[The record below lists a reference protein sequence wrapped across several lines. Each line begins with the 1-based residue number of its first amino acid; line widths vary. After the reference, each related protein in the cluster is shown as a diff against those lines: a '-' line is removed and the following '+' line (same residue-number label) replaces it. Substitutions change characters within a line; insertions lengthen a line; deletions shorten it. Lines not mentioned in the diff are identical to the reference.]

1 MTLSRGKCEYEV
13 KELDATK
20 LTNEDGESKAKTGGA
35 IHAVAA
41 LIPPRDA
48 EHVKKRIET
57 NTAAIFRNVLG
68 TDVAWCRQGSRIVIK
83 RAEQGMSRKMIIMLV
98 GVLLCT
104 GAVGGWWSWHLWRKP
119 PVVQRQLEPQL
130 SREEAQKRYEKAKA
144 LLEDPRVKDISK
156 VPEVLRQCGEAGHR
170 EACLLL
176 LELYCGKRKGM
187 KADAKKA
194 QAWVE
199 QLKNNPR
206 LPGDTKGKAL
216 YTFALFEEECAGRE
230 SRKMLRDKRIRNAY
244 SNMKEAAK
252 GYKFP
257 KAQAEYARYLMFGA
271 GTEKDPQKAL
281 KILNDLARHHPDTPN
296 LFFYA
301 GYMYYKGMGI
311 YGGPNYEMARGLYEK
326 GRQYRDACAINNLA
340 RMYEHGIGGP
350 ADRRTALA
358 LYQLAAA
365 LGRPY
370 ASSNVQRLSSPNR
383 ATSKPWSKRLAH
395 ATLRVIDAL
404 PLSDALR
411 EQLEAPLRESPP
423 STP

>member
-1 MTLSRGKCEYEV
+1 M
-13 KELDATK
+13 
-20 LTNEDGESKAKTGGA
+20 SK
-35 IHAVAA
+35 
-41 LIPPRDA
+41 
-48 EHVKKRIET
+48 
-57 NTAAIFRNVLG
+57 
-68 TDVAWCRQGSRIVIK
+68 
-83 RAEQGMSRKMIIMLV
+83 KMIIILV
-98 GVLLCT
+98 CVLLCV
-104 GAVGGWWSWHLWRKP
+104 GAVGGWLWHIRREP
-119 PVVQRQLEPQL
+119 PVVQRSLKPQF
-130 SREEAQKRYEKAKA
+130 SREEAKRKYEEAKA

-156 VPEVLRQCGEAGHR
+156 VPETLRQCGEAGHG

-199 QLKNNPR
+199 QLKNNPQ
-206 LPGDTKGKAL
+206 LLGDTKGNAL
-216 YTFALFEEECAGRE
+216 YSFALFEEECAGQE
-230 SRKMLRDKRIRNAY
+230 SRKMFRDELIRNAY
-244 SNMKEAAK
+244 SNMKGAAK
-252 GYKFP
+252 EYKFP
-257 KAQAEYARYLMFGA
+257 RAQAEYARYLMFGA
-271 GTEKDPQKAL
+271 GTAKDPQKAL
-281 KILNDLARHHPDTPN
+281 EILKDLAKHHPDTPN

-311 YGGPNYEMARGLYEK
+311 YGGPNYEMARKLYEK
-326 GRQYRDACAINNLA
+326 GRRYHDARAINNLA

-350 ADRRTALA
+350 ADRSTALA

-370 ASSNVQRLSSPNR
+370 ASSNVQRLSSSNS

-404 PLSDALR
+404 PLPDPVR

-423 STP
+423 PSP